1 MKETKRAM
9 SNIYSVTQVNT
20 YIKNLFVRDG
30 VLGRICIKGEVSNC
44 KYHSSGH
51 IYFSLKDENSQ
62 ISCVMFYR
70 DRLNGLD
77 FKLEDGQSVIV
88 TGSIGA
94 YERDGIYNLYAR
106 SIELGGLG
114 ALYVKY
120 EELKRRLYEKGYF
133 DASHKKRIPPYIKK
147 LGIVTASTGAALRDI
162 VSITKRRNPYV
173 QPILVP
179 AKVQG
184 EGAAESIVR
193 ALKRLDEYGVDVII
207 VGRGGGSIEDLWAFN
222 EEIVAMAVYDLKT
235 PVISAVGHETDTTI
249 IDFVSDLR
257 APTPS
262 AAAELAVYQ
271 VADLKGTLVD
281 IHSGLLRGVLNSI
294 EAFRFRLEATG
305 KRLEYLGPENR
316 LAQYKLE
323 LDGMSEKLGRAMER
337 KLLAVKTDMDAK
349 SLRLNSLME
358 RSLGDAKHKIM
369 LYTETL
375 KRLSP
380 LEKISKGYAYVAS
393 ENKTIKSVSDVN
405 YGDTLEVSVIDGTLV
420 CKVDDILPDDMYYAA
435 DVELI

>member
-1 MKETKRAM
+1 M

-77 FKLEDGQSVIV
+77 FKLEDGQSIIV

-133 DASHKKRIPPYIKK
+133 DPSHKKRIPPYIKK

-184 EGAAESIVR
+184 EGAAQSIVR
-193 ALKRLDEYGVDVII
+193 ALKKLDEYGVDVII

-222 EEIVAMAVYDLKT
+222 EEIVAMTVYDLKT

-249 IDFVSDLR
+249 IDYVSDLR

-271 VADLKGTLVD
+271 VADLKGMLVD
-281 IHSGLLRGVLNSI
+281 IHSGLLKGVLGSI
-294 EAFRFRLEATG
+294 ENQRLRLEALG

-323 LDGMSEKLGRAMER
+323 LDGMYEKLKRTMEL
-337 KLLAVKTDMDAK
+337 KLLSTKTDLDSRSIKLNGLMEK
-349 SLRLNSLME
+349 SLS
-358 RSLGDAKHKIM
+358 ATKHKIS
-369 LYTETL
+369 LYTEAL

-393 ENKTIKSVSDVN
+393 ENKTIKSISDVN

-420 CKVDDILPDDMYYAA
+420 CKVEDILPDDVYYGEE
-435 DVELI
+435 VELI

>member
-1 MKETKRAM
+1 M

-77 FKLEDGQSVIV
+77 FKLEDGQSIIV

-106 SIELGGLG
+106 SIELGGMG

-133 DASHKKRIPPYIKK
+133 DPSHKKRIPPYIKK

-184 EGAAESIVR
+184 EGAAQSIVR
-193 ALKRLDEYGVDVII
+193 ALKKLDEYGVDVII

-222 EEIVAMAVYDLKT
+222 EEIVAMTVYDLKT

-249 IDFVSDLR
+249 IDYVSDLR

-271 VADLKGTLVD
+271 VADLKGMLVD
-281 IHSGLLRGVLNSI
+281 IHSGLLKGVLGSI
-294 EAFRFRLEATG
+294 ENQRLRLEALG

-323 LDGMSEKLGRAMER
+323 LDGMYEKLKRTMEL
-337 KLLAVKTDMDAK
+337 KLLSTKTDLDSRSIKLNGLMEK
-349 SLRLNSLME
+349 SLS
-358 RSLGDAKHKIM
+358 ATKHKIS
-369 LYTETL
+369 LYTEAL

-393 ENKTIKSVSDVN
+393 ENKTIKSISDVN

-420 CKVDDILPDDMYYAA
+420 CKVEDILPDDVYYGEE
-435 DVELI
+435 VELI

>member
-1 MKETKRAM
+1 M

-77 FKLEDGQSVIV
+77 FKLEDGQSIIV

-133 DASHKKRIPPYIKK
+133 DPSHKKRIPPYIKK

-184 EGAAESIVR
+184 EGAAQSIVR
-193 ALKRLDEYGVDVII
+193 ALKKLDEYGVDVII

-222 EEIVAMAVYDLKT
+222 EEIVAMTVYDLKT

-249 IDFVSDLR
+249 IDYVSDLR

-271 VADLKGTLVD
+271 VADLKGMLVD
-281 IHSGLLRGVLNSI
+281 IHSGLLKGVLGSI
-294 EAFRFRLEATG
+294 ENQRLRLEALG

-323 LDGMSEKLGRAMER
+323 FDSVYEKLKRTMEL
-337 KLLAVKTDMDAK
+337 KLLSTKTDLDSRSIK
-349 SLRLNSLME
+349 LNGLME
-358 RSLGDAKHKIM
+358 KNLSATKYKIS
-369 LYTETL
+369 LYTEAL

-393 ENKTIKSVSDVN
+393 ENKTIKSISDVN

-420 CKVDDILPDDMYYAA
+420 CKVEDILPDDVYYGEE
-435 DVELI
+435 VELI